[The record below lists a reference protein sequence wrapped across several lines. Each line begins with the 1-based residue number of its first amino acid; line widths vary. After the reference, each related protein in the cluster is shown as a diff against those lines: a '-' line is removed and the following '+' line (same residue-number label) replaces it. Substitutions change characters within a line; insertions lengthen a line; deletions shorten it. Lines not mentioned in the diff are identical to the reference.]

1 MSGFLSDLAA
11 AMSPITT
18 EILLFST
25 LMSGAATAA
34 APDKVTP
41 APSAPKTAQT
51 APKTAPGTEKFRL
64 IVPEIGLDVPVMPDL
79 ADASLRRGPGY
90 DPLSARPGQAGNCV
104 IASHRNVH
112 GAHFW
117 YLPKVVKGSLLTL
130 QTPREFVDYRVDF
143 VGVVPETRLDLL
155 ENPPQKDAASRLTLY
170 TCTLPVS
177 KNRFVVTAK
186 LLARRP
192 ASPPE
197 MQRPAVVPEIVSGPM
212 SLLKDPVLRA
222 RAQARWKALQ
232 KSARSSAA
240 TQLAR
245 E

>member
-1 MSGFLSDLAA
+1 MSGFLSLSSI
-11 AMSPITT
+11 AMRPIHLQ
-18 EILLFST
+18 ILLFPP
-25 LMSGAATAA
+25 LLSGVAGASQPVKTPVA
-34 APDKVTP
+34 APL
-41 APSAPKTAQT
+41 TASKIE
-51 APKTAPGTEKFRL
+51 ARSEKFRL
-64 IVPEIGLDVPVMPDL
+64 IVPGIGLDVPVMPDL
-79 ADASLRRGPGY
+79 ADASLRRGPGH

-117 YLPKVVKGSLLTL
+117 YLPKVAIGSLITL
-130 QTPREFVDYRVDF
+130 QTPQEYFDYKVDF
-143 VGVVPETRLDLL
+143 VGLVVETRTDLL
-155 ENPPQKDAASRLTLY
+155 ENPSQKDAASQLTLY

-197 MQRPAVVPEIVSGPM
+197 MQRPAVVPEIVSGP
-212 SLLKDPVLRA
+212 LFLIKDPVLRA
-222 RAQARWKALQ
+222 RAQARLNAL
-232 KSARSSAA
+232 KKPKPTTAS